1 MAPDLLPPNDAAIK
15 FDLPAELKEQ
25 VTDVAA
31 RVDLSVAQ
39 WLRAMLRSQLGGQ
52 GYRQGAGLER
62 DRMAVPRDMPPPG
75 LYNLAG
81 RDG

>member
-31 RVDLSVAQ
+31 RADLSVAQ
-39 WLRAMLRSQLGGQ
+39 WLRAMLRSQLGVQ
-52 GYRQGAGLER
+52 GYRQGAGL
-62 DRMAVPRDMPPPG
+62 AVPRDMPPPG